1 MPIPVQ
7 VRSTRSWEDLRAF
20 IDLPYR
26 LHAGTPWIPALR
38 LERWAFL
45 NRRLNPFFTHGRAV
59 YLLAR
64 RDGRVVGRITAQVD
78 EAYNDFHDSRWG
90 CFGFLEF
97 EDDPEV
103 VTALLG
109 AAEAW
114 LRAQG
119 CDRMVGPFDFTMNDE
134 AGVLI
139 EGHDRDPLIKQPWQ
153 PPYYQQRLE
162 EAGLAKAMDLLS
174 WDLDITDREKM
185 NSLLFTAADAARDDH
200 GVTIRKMTRRHLR
213 RDLDEFADVYNQA
226 WSRNWG
232 FVPYGKAD
240 LDAYAID
247 LQLVFT
253 PGWFMVA
260 EQAGETIAMAITVL
274 DVNQVLKRM
283 KGRLLPLGW
292 WYFLNR
298 HRIVDQVRVG
308 FLGVKPEY
316 RHTGAAAALYVEH
329 FDQAARSRLK
339 HGEAGWILETNRAM
353 NRGLKAMNGRI
364 VKRWR
369 VYEQDL

>member
-1 MPIPVQ
+1 MPTPVQ

-20 IDLPYR
+20 IDLPFR
-26 LHAGTPWIPALR
+26 LHAGTPWIPPLR
-38 LERWAFL
+38 LERWVFL
-45 NRRLNPFFTHGRAV
+45 NRHLNAFFSHGRAV

-78 EAYNDFHDSRWG
+78 DAYNAFHDSRWG

-139 EGHDRDPLIKQPWQ
+139 EGHEREPIIKQPWQ

-162 EAGLAKAMDLLS
+162 EAGMAKAMDLLS
-174 WDLDITDREKM
+174 WDLDISDREKM

-213 RDLDEFADVYNQA
+213 RDLDDFADVYNQA

-232 FVPYGKAD
+232 FVPFGKAD
-240 LDAYAID
+240 LDAYAME
-247 LQLVFT
+247 LQLVYA

-260 EQAGETIAMAITVL
+260 EQAGETIAMAISVL

-298 HRIVDQVRVG
+298 QRLVDGVRVG
-308 FLGVKPEY
+308 FLGVKPEF

-329 FDQAARSRLK
+329 FDNAARTRQK

-353 NRGLKAMNGRI
+353 NRGLEFMNARV
-364 VKRWR
+364 VKRYR
-369 VYEQDL
+369 VYERVF